1 MLCWWIGTDANVAN
15 ERSTTWKWTLAAN
28 VHTRLSLTSSTKWI
42 WLKDKLSY
50 LSECLLSC
58 KPDRP
63 IVSFFCKR
71 VKEYNDVFIVEEF
84 VKSCVGAVNW
94 TRTTKM
100 RLSLLSLPPP
110 QKKQNKTKQKQKKPA
125 NSDQFIPRC
134 KTKYLLL
141 APKEVDQGPL
151 IHDDIPR
158 FFCPVLR
165 LKETK
170 IIQNLFLFRKILT

>member
-71 VKEYNDVFIVEEF
+71 VKEYNDVFIVEKF

-100 RLSLLSLPPP
+100 RLSLLSPPP
-110 QKKQNKTKQKQKKPA
+110 KKKKNTTKNKKNRQILISLFHAVRQNTYYWHQKK
-125 NSDQFIPRC
+125 
-134 KTKYLLL
+134 
-141 APKEVDQGPL
+141 VDQGPL

>member
-63 IVSFFCKR
+63 IVSFSCKR
-71 VKEYNDVFIVEEF
+71 VKEYNDVFIVEKF

-100 RLSLLSLPPP
+100 RLSLLSPPP
-110 QKKQNKTKQKQKKPA
+110 PKKKKNTTKNKKTRQILISLFHAVRQNTYYWHQRKSIRAHWSTTIFHV
-125 NSDQFIPRC
+125 SF
-134 KTKYLLL
+134 
-141 APKEVDQGPL
+141 
-151 IHDDIPR
+151 
-158 FFCPVLR
+158 VLC
-165 LKETK
+165 
-170 IIQNLFLFRKILT
+170 

>member
-84 VKSCVGAVNW
+84 VKSCVI
-94 TRTTKM
+94 R
-100 RLSLLSLPPP
+100 PPP
-110 QKKQNKTKQKQKKPA
+110 QKKTKQNKNKK
-125 NSDQFIPRC
+125 NRQI
-134 KTKYLLL
+134 
-141 APKEVDQGPL
+141 L
-151 IHDDIPR
+151 ISLFHAVRQNTYYWHQRKSIR
-158 FFCPVLR
+158 AHWSTTIFHVSFVLC
-165 LKETK
+165 
-170 IIQNLFLFRKILT
+170 

>member
-84 VKSCVGAVNW
+84 VKSCVI
-94 TRTTKM
+94 R
-100 RLSLLSLPPP
+100 PPP
-110 QKKQNKTKQKQKKPA
+110 PKKNKTKQKQKKPA

>member
-1 MLCWWIGTDANVAN
+1 
-15 ERSTTWKWTLAAN
+15 
-28 VHTRLSLTSSTKWI
+28 
-42 WLKDKLSY
+42 
-50 LSECLLSC
+50 
-58 KPDRP
+58 
-63 IVSFFCKR
+63 
-71 VKEYNDVFIVEEF
+71 
-84 VKSCVGAVNW
+84 
-94 TRTTKM
+94 M
-100 RLSLLSLPPP
+100 RLSLLSPPP
-110 QKKQNKTKQKQKKPA
+110 KKKTKQNKKQKKPA

-158 FFCPVLR
+158 FLCPVLR

>member
-84 VKSCVGAVNW
+84 VKSCVI
-94 TRTTKM
+94 R
-100 RLSLLSLPPP
+100 PPP
-110 QKKQNKTKQKQKKPA
+110 PKKNKTKQKQKKPA

-151 IHDDIPR
+151 IHDDIQR

-170 IIQNLFLFRKILT
+170 IIQNLFLFRKILTEFISVKW

>member
-84 VKSCVGAVNW
+84 VKSCVI
-94 TRTTKM
+94 R
-100 RLSLLSLPPP
+100 PPP
-110 QKKQNKTKQKQKKPA
+110 QKKKTKQKQKKPA

-165 LKETK
+165 LKEKK

>member
-1 MLCWWIGTDANVAN
+1 MYCGEKLRWSRKLNSHHENAFVA
-15 ERSTTWKWTLAAN
+15 
-28 VHTRLSLTSSTKWI
+28 
-42 WLKDKLSY
+42 
-50 LSECLLSC
+50 
-58 KPDRP
+58 
-63 IVSFFCKR
+63 
-71 VKEYNDVFIVEEF
+71 FI
-84 VKSCVGAVNW
+84 
-94 TRTTKM
+94 
-100 RLSLLSLPPP
+100 PPP
-110 QKKQNKTKQKQKKPA
+110 QKKKQNKKQKKPA

>member
-84 VKSCVGAVNW
+84 VKSCVI
-94 TRTTKM
+94 RP
-100 RLSLLSLPPP
+100 PPP
-110 QKKQNKTKQKQKKPA
+110 QKKKTKQKQKKPA